1 MLEAGDICYRPF
13 ALSNCVN
20 IKRPHTWLLIILDTP
35 PALVDVEILRRPMQ
49 GRERMPNIL
58 IVDDDDAIRDTL
70 YDLLSG
76 EYSCQTAETAE
87 KALARLATDSY
98 DVVLTD
104 ISMPGL
110 SGLELLGHI
119 RQRFADTPVIIIS
132 GIGDQEHAQGLIKL
146 GAFDFLLKP
155 FKLEDVEKSVQRAV
169 EFRRQAHETSNEGVT
184 ESDDWKIVKGGF

>member
-1 MLEAGDICYRPF
+1 
-13 ALSNCVN
+13 
-20 IKRPHTWLLIILDTP
+20 
-35 PALVDVEILRRPMQ
+35 
-49 GRERMPNIL
+49 MPKIL

-70 YDLLSG
+70 YELLS
-76 EYSCQTAETAE
+76 EQYVCQTAETAE
-87 KALARLATDSY
+87 KAVARLEADFY

-119 RQRFADTPVIIIS
+119 RQKFSDTPVIIIS

-155 FKLEDVEKSVQRAV
+155 FKLEVVEKSVRRAV
-169 EFRRQAHETSNEGVT
+169 EYRRRLQETSKEDGETEIKAN
-184 ESDDWKIVKGGF
+184 ESDDWKIVKEDFR

>member
-1 MLEAGDICYRPF
+1 MP
-13 ALSNCVN
+13 
-20 IKRPHTWLLIILDTP
+20 KIL
-35 PALVDVEILRRPMQ
+35 V
-49 GRERMPNIL
+49 
-58 IVDDDDAIRDTL
+58 VDDDDAIRDTL
-70 YDLLSG
+70 YDLLAD
-76 EYSCQTAETAE
+76 EYVCQTAETAE
-87 KALARLATDSY
+87 KALARLAADAY

-169 EFRRQAHETSNEGVT
+169 EFRRRGLDTSNEGVS
-184 ESDDWKIVKGGF
+184 ESDEWKIVKGGF

>member
-1 MLEAGDICYRPF
+1 
-13 ALSNCVN
+13 
-20 IKRPHTWLLIILDTP
+20 
-35 PALVDVEILRRPMQ
+35 
-49 GRERMPNIL
+49 MPKIL

-70 YDLLSG
+70 YELLSE
-76 EYSCQTAETAE
+76 EYFCQTAETAE
-87 KALARLATDSY
+87 KAVARLEADIY

-119 RQRFADTPVIIIS
+119 RQKFSDTPVIIIS

-155 FKLEDVEKSVQRAV
+155 FKLEVVEKSVQRAV
-169 EFRRQAHETSNEGVT
+169 EYRRRLQEASTIEGANTETKDN
-184 ESDDWKIVKGGF
+184 ESDDWKIVKENFR